1 MRVAVVGEEHQRPA
15 PPSLRTVGIG
25 RRVDA
30 LFRAMSADLLLR
42 EQFVTDPAQILSEYV
57 GGSRLSPQQ
66 ASVVNQLIHSV
77 ASDREVL
84 AWLRDYVAA
93 HRDTPVSRDRFMV
106 DLGRAVAQ
114 RKSTHVV
121 LALLRFA
128 LEGEDLS
135 AAVDEAL
142 VPIVNDCGLFA
153 DERSSGTETSTGT
166 AFGTEKSGTHISTAP
181 VVSGTE
187 TSTGTAFGTGQSG
200 THISTAP
207 VVSGTETST
216 GTAFGTEQSGTHM
229 STGAVI
235 SGTET
240 STGTQFGTQVSGTQ
254 VSTAVS
260 LFAGHYVPA
269 LEALVEYSVRL
280 RDRGVLESVGGQ

>member
-1 MRVAVVGEEHQRPA
+1 MAVVGEENQRPA

-77 ASDREVL
+77 ASDTEVL
-84 AWLRDYVAA
+84 AWLRDYVVE

-106 DLGRAVAQ
+106 DLGRAVAE
-114 RKSTHVV
+114 RKSVPAV

-128 LEGEDLS
+128 LEGEDLA

-142 VPIVNDCGLFA
+142 VPIVNDCGLFG
-153 DERSSGTETSTGT
+153 DERASGTEISTGTAFGTEQSGTHISTGPLVSGTETSTGT
-166 AFGTEKSGTHISTAP
+166 AFGTE
-181 VVSGTE
+181 
-187 TSTGTAFGTGQSG
+187 QSG
-200 THISTAP
+200 THISTGP

-216 GTAFGTEQSGTHM
+216 GTAFGTEQSGTHI
-229 STGAVI
+229 STGPVV

-240 STGTQFGTQVSGTQ
+240 STGTAFGTEQSGTHISTGPVVSGTEI
-254 VSTAVS
+254 ST
-260 LFAGHYVPA
+260 
-269 LEALVEYSVRL
+269 
-280 RDRGVLESVGGQ
+280 